1 MIDNR
6 GHKHPLTRI
15 IREMVDIF
23 GDLGFSVV
31 DGPERELEKYNFDML
46 NIPADHPAR
55 DMWDTFWV
63 HDKEAKA
70 KGRSYPER
78 TVLRTHTSPVQARY
92 MEEHK
97 PPLRIIVP
105 GKVYRYEAT
114 DATHEAQFYQLEGLM
129 VDRHVTLANL
139 KGVLTTLF
147 TRLFKTASEVRFRP
161 SYFPF
166 TEPSVEVD
174 VTCFICKRNGAECRV
189 CKGTGW
195 IEIMGA
201 GAVQPSVLH
210 RVGLSPDEW
219 KGFALGMG
227 IERVAMLRFGV
238 DDVRLFHQG
247 DLRLVNQF

>member
-1 MIDNR
+1 MVSNMQDNL
-6 GHKHPLTRI
+6 GHKHPI
-15 IREMVDIF
+15 SSVIREMVDIF
-23 GDLGFSVV
+23 GELGFAVA
-31 DGPERELEKYNFDML
+31 DGPERETEKYNFDML

-55 DMWDTFWV
+55 DMWDTFWTRPLE
-63 HDKEAKA
+63 D
-70 KGRSYPER
+70 RLL
-78 TVLRTHTSPVQARY
+78 LRTHTSPVQARY
-92 MEEHK
+92 MESNK

-139 KGVLTTLF
+139 KGVLKVFF
-147 TRLFKTASEVRFRP
+147 TRLFKTESNVRFRP

-174 VTCFICKRNGAECRV
+174 VSCFVCSGEKNDCRV
-189 CKGTGW
+189 CKGVGW

-201 GAVQPSVLH
+201 GMVQPSVLN
-210 RVGLSPDEW
+210 RVDIDPREW
-219 KGFALGMG
+219 KGFAFGMG
-227 IERVAMLRFGV
+227 IERIAMLRFGV
-238 DDVRLFHQG
+238 DDVRLFHSG